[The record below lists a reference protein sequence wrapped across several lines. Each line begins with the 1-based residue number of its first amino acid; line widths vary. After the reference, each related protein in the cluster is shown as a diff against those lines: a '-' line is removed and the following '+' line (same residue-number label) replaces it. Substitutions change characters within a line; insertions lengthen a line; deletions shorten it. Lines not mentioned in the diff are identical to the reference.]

1 MAREFAS
8 EKRSDTYAP
17 ATGCHT
23 ANFIPLIYLKM
34 LGDEKRWLKPVSP
47 TRRLWRPLT

>member
-1 MAREFAS
+1 MHKSGVEKWMRRSRFVAREFAS

-23 ANFIPLIYLKM
+23 SNLIPLIYLKM
-34 LGDEKRWLKPVSP
+34 F
-47 TRRLWRPLT
+47 